1 MITTQ
6 SMTVADAVTLVDQK
20 KLVLPGIQRNFVWKP
35 AQIALLF
42 DSLVRGYPIGTMLL
56 WRTKRSEHPQLQ
68 FRRLVTEYQGPDTL
82 PANAHVVADLP
93 VLGVLDGQQRLTA
106 LSIGLQ
112 GTYAATSQAPGR
124 SLYIDLDQEPGPDEG
139 SDDETDGSGYS
150 FKFLADEAKND
161 SGTWFKVADARGLG
175 TDAQSLNKAIKVA
188 GHAADAATRSVLKKL
203 AVALNTTESVHFDI
217 EESGDLDRVLNIFGR
232 TNGEGTRL
240 TSVDLLVSTATAKW
254 TTLNARAEVT
264 NLRKSMNSQS
274 SEPFRFTDDRIM
286 KAGLVLLDVPAP
298 KLRVELFLH
307 GNKAKAL
314 EDMWP
319 EFSRSMITAA
329 AMLASFGLSG
339 TSLAG
344 ENVIIPLAFY
354 AHHRNLQPTYATAH
368 VHEADRRRVRAF
380 VARTLLQR
388 RYWTGAVDPVLLAA
402 RRVIKAHGQKAFPL
416 SELEKALKKEAVA
429 KPIDVTEQFIDELC
443 LLRFGDRR
451 TYPLLR
457 MLFPHMTHGVMP
469 VTGLHKDHIFPKSKF
484 TAHNFAN
491 LAQAAELLPN
501 LQLLRPEDNGPGG
514 KGNRLPKEWL
524 ASLSQTA
531 RSQYAAQDVKHLP
544 DFVGCEAF
552 WDKRKDSLRTRIEG
566 LLQM

>member
-1 MITTQ
+1 
-6 SMTVADAVTLVDQK
+6 MTVADAVTLVDQK

-314 EDMWP
+314 ENMWP

-339 TSLAG
+339 RVSPARTSSFLSPSMPTIATCNRPTRRPTFMKQIG
-344 ENVIIPLAFY
+344 GAYVRSLLGPSCSVAIGRVPLIRYFLPLEESS
-354 AHHRNLQPTYATAH
+354 RIT
-368 VHEADRRRVRAF
+368 VRRRSHS
-380 VARTLLQR
+380 LNSR
-388 RYWTGAVDPVLLAA
+388 RHS
-402 RRVIKAHGQKAFPL
+402 RRRRWL
-416 SELEKALKKEAVA
+416 SRSTSPSSSSTSCAYY
-429 KPIDVTEQFIDELC
+429 
-443 LLRFGDRR
+443 GS
-451 TYPLLR
+451 
-457 MLFPHMTHGVMP
+457 G
-469 VTGLHKDHIFPKSKF
+469 
-484 TAHNFAN
+484 TA
-491 LAQAAELLPN
+491 EPT
-501 LQLLRPEDNGPGG
+501 RCCGCY
-514 KGNRLPKEWL
+514 
-524 ASLSQTA
+524 SLT
-531 RSQYAAQDVKHLP
+531 
-544 DFVGCEAF
+544 
-552 WDKRKDSLRTRIEG
+552 
-566 LLQM
+566 